1 MKLIN
6 EKELYFFGNN
16 IASKTSAKLI
26 MRMLGLRKINKLYS
40 EIYNQEG
47 AELTS
52 SYFKYL
58 NTTYHL
64 SDKEI
69 GNIPKDGP
77 LVIVSNHPSGTFD
90 GLLLIDALS
99 KVRPDIKFMGN
110 MLLSRIEPLR
120 DYFIEVNPFDS
131 KSARN
136 ISGIRAS
143 LKHVDSGGAL
153 VIFPAGEISTY
164 KRFFSKVEDKS
175 WSESILKFIR
185 RVNAPILPIYIDANN
200 SKMFHLVGKI
210 HPILRTA
217 MIPRETTNKRNMLVT
232 VRIGSVITIRKKE
245 DIPDLELLGRYIR
258 GNVYCMNEYVTGK
271 KNRRKKEIGGAE
283 KSVTDV
289 FLDDISQPV
298 DREIL
303 KKEIA
308 DINDCRL
315 FDYGCYSVYFT
326 TSGAIPKMMNEI
338 GRCRE
343 VTFREIGEG
352 TNKTI
357 DTDHYDSYYHQL
369 FIWDHSAAALVG
381 AYRVGMGQEIMPQY
395 GLKGFY
401 TDTLFNL
408 SKEMGG
414 VMERTIELGRSFVV
428 KEYQRKPISL
438 LLLWKGILYI
448 LLKNEQYSYLMG
460 PITMS
465 AKLSETSK
473 VIIVNYLKK
482 NCFDELIARYVN
494 PTLGL
499 RGLNLKKFDY
509 SLIEGFDTID
519 YIDKLVLDIER
530 RDLSVP
536 ILLKKY
542 LALGGKIIGFNID
555 PDFNDSIDALMLLDL
570 NLIPESKIEM
580 LSKEL
585 EIDAVR
591 RFRK

>member
-40 EIYNQEG
+40 EIYHDKG

-58 NTTYHL
+58 NTTYYI

-69 GNIPKDGP
+69 GNIPKEGP

-90 GLLLIDALS
+90 GLLLIDVLS

-110 MLLSRIEPLR
+110 MLLSRIEPLKE
-120 DYFIEVNPFDS
+120 YFIEVNPFDT
-131 KSARN
+131 KSATN
-136 ISGIRAS
+136 ISGVRAS
-143 LKHVDSGGAL
+143 LKHVHDGGAL

-175 WSESILKFIR
+175 WSESILKFLK

-210 HPILRTA
+210 HPMLRTA
-217 MIPRETTNKRNMLVT
+217 MIPHETTNKRNMRVS

-245 DIPDLELLGRYIR
+245 DIADLELLGRYIR
-258 GNVYCMNEYVTGK
+258 GNVYCMNEYVAGP
-271 KNRRKKEIGGAE
+271 KNRRKKDFSGTQEAIQGIR
-283 KSVTDV
+283 
-289 FLDDISQPV
+289 FDDIPEPP
-298 DREIL
+298 DRLILRREIDS
-303 KKEIA
+303 IA
-308 DINDCRL
+308 ESKL
-315 FDYGCYSVYFT
+315 FDYGCYSLYFT
-326 TSGAIPKMMNEI
+326 TSEAIPNLMNEI
-338 GRCRE
+338 GRLRE
-343 VTFREIGEG
+343 ITFREVGEG
-352 TNKTI
+352 TNLSI
-357 DTDHYDSYYHQL
+357 DTDHYDQYYHQL
-369 FIWDHSAAALVG
+369 FIWDHSADLLVG
-381 AYRVGMGQEIMPQY
+381 GYRVGMGHEIMPQY
-395 GLKGFY
+395 GLEGFY
-401 TDTLFNL
+401 TNTLFNL
-408 SKEMGG
+408 SKEMAD
-414 VMERTIELGRSFVV
+414 VMQRTIELGRSFVV

-448 LLKNEQYSYLMG
+448 LLKNEEYSYLMG

-465 AKLSETSK
+465 GKLSETSK
-473 VIIVNYLKK
+473 ILMVNYLKK
-482 NCFDELIARYVN
+482 NCFDETIARYITPWV
-494 PTLGL
+494 GL
-499 RGLNLKKFDY
+499 KGLNMKKFDY
-509 SLIEGFDTID
+509 SLIEEID
-519 YIDKLVLDIER
+519 SIEYIDKLVLDIER

-542 LALGGKIIGFNID
+542 LALGGKIIGFNVD
-555 PDFNDSIDALMLLDL
+555 PCFNDSIDALMLLDL
-570 NLIPESKIEM
+570 NLIPENKIEM

-585 EIDAVR
+585 EIDVVQ

>member
-40 EIYNQEG
+40 ELYKHKG

-58 NTTYHL
+58 NTSYHI
-64 SDKEI
+64 SEKEI
-69 GNIPKDGP
+69 GNIPKEGP

-110 MLLSRIEPLR
+110 MLLSRIEPLKE
-120 DYFIEVNPFDS
+120 YFIEVNPFDS
-131 KSARN
+131 KSATN

-143 LKHVDSGGAL
+143 LRHVDAGGAL

-164 KRFFSKVEDKS
+164 KRFFSKIEDKS
-175 WSESILKFIR
+175 WSESVLKFIK

-210 HPILRTA
+210 HPMLRTV
-217 MIPRETTNKRNMLVT
+217 MIPRETTNKRNMRVNL
-232 VRIGSVITIRKKE
+232 RIGSVITIRKKE
-245 DIPDLELLGRYIR
+245 DMADLELMGRYIR
-258 GNVYCMNEYVTGK
+258 GNVYCMNEYVTGR
-271 KNRRKKEIGGAE
+271 KNRRKKNYTEGEEPI
-283 KSVTDV
+283 KNIS
-289 FLDDISQPV
+289 FDDIPE
-298 DREIL
+298 RLEISLL
-303 KKEIA
+303 KKEIESIV
-308 DINDCRL
+308 DRKL
-315 FDYGCYSVYFT
+315 FDYGCYSLYFT
-326 TSGAIPKMMNEI
+326 SSDAIPNLMNEI
-338 GRCRE
+338 GRLRE
-343 VTFREIGEG
+343 ITFREIGEG
-352 TNKTI
+352 TNLAI
-357 DTDHYDSYYHQL
+357 DTDNYDNYYRQL
-369 FIWDHSAAALVG
+369 FIWDHSADALVG
-381 AYRVGMGQEIMPQY
+381 AYRVGMGHEIMPTY

-401 TDTLFNL
+401 TNTLFNL
-408 SKEMGG
+408 SKEMSE
-414 VMERTIELGRSFVV
+414 VMQRTIELGRSFVV

-438 LLLWKGILYI
+438 LLLWKGILSI
-448 LLKNEQYSYLMG
+448 LLKNEEYSYLMG

-465 AKLSETSK
+465 GKLSETSK
-473 VIIVNYLKK
+473 ILMVNYLKK
-482 NCFDELIARYVN
+482 NCFDESVARFIT
-494 PTLGL
+494 PTIGL
-499 RGLNLKKFDY
+499 RGLNMKKFDY
-509 SLIEGFDTID
+509 TLIEEID
-519 YIDKLVLDIER
+519 SIEYIDKLVLDIER

-536 ILLKKY
+536 VLLKKY
-542 LALGGKIIGFNID
+542 LALGGKIVGFNID
-555 PDFNDSIDALMLLDL
+555 PNFNDSIDALMLLDL